1 MKQAITYNENTGVM
15 GGARPTD
22 LSKEDVLA
30 IALLDY
36 RKNLPAPDYD
46 GGAKPFDWGS
56 ISKDILNNPSAT
68 PYNFQTSQTKV
79 LCKDGTFGYDISS
92 SNAKYDNSKTCM
104 NNGGRAEVKKVNPI
118 DLINSTVGIGKY
130 KVNKLT
136 KIFKINPNKKD
147 MFGDAG
153 TDVVG
158 TLNGGDIVEVA
169 KLGGGGSGIRMTPYL
184 IFNDGSYIIGYDADK
199 VDNST
204 PLTLTPQ
211 TFLEKNKNNLLIA
224 GAIVLGYFAYKK
236 FKK

>member
-15 GGARPTD
+15 GGARPLDTYD
-22 LSKEDVLA
+22 LD
-30 IALLDY
+30 
-36 RKNLPAPDYD
+36 LPL
-46 GGAKPFDWGS
+46 GNVVETKPYTNIKFDINSILGS
-56 ISKDILNNPSAT
+56 
-68 PYNFQTSQTKV
+68 TSQTKV